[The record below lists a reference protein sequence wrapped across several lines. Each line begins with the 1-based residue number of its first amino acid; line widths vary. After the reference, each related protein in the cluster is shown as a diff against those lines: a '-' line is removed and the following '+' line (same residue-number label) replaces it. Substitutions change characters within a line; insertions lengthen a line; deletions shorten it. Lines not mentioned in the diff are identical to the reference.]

1 MTRSGLL
8 FICFN
13 ADIARQFETVQAD
26 WCNDGDSLGLGA
38 EQDYLLAT
46 RDPSAPMAIPS
57 KVSPGFLPAVPG
69 LVRTRGSEYLFLPGI
84 TALHNLA
91 EATPG

>member
-1 MTRSGLL
+1 M
-8 FICFN
+8 
-13 ADIARQFETVQAD
+13 V
-26 WCNDGDSLGLGA
+26 
-38 EQDYLLAT
+38 
-46 RDPSAPMAIPS
+46 IPS

-91 EATPG
+91 EAAPG